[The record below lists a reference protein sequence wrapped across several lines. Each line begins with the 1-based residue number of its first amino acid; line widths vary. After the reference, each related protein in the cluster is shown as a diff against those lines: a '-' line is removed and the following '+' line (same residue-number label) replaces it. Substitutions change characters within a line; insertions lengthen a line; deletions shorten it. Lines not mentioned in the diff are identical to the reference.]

1 MTWETPSESHKIDKD
16 FLHSGIMRSTFLF
29 ALVFVLLISLVGGYI
44 PLSPTLER
52 RRAGPLRALLSAV
65 SQSGPSLP
73 GDDDRSD
80 SSAPVPFDL
89 DFAEA
94 MSKPLPEWYVTQKA
108 ERETLL
114 RELQENRDRIIREFR
129 SKYEV
134 SDEEKLADLKKK
146 NKWGFLE
153 GRRSTGTDAGQEE
166 DSLTTREKW
175 DLFWKEE
182 EKSTGFYLPGF
193 FEVFPELQLKWPNWA
208 KRKGEA
214 IECEKDEDCQFPQ
227 ACCPHPLIPGDK
239 FCCTGWTQRIMVPAY
254 AKQTAATDRRTR
266 DEAEDEDRAKEAER
280 REKTGKRPWEADDE

>member
-1 MTWETPSESHKIDKD
+1 MTWETPSDSHKIVKD
-16 FLHSGIMRSTFLF
+16 FLHSRIMRSTFLF
-29 ALVFVLLISLVGGYI
+29 ALVVVLLISLVGGYI
-44 PLSPTLER
+44 PLPPTLER

-175 DLFWKEE
+175 ELFWKEE

>member
-1 MTWETPSESHKIDKD
+1 MGTGVEEGTAKHPENTFKKGHL
-16 FLHSGIMRSTFLF
+16 FLLLNRRFRNMRSTVVSFFL
-29 ALVFVLLISLVGGYI
+29 VSLVGGYL
-44 PLSPTLER
+44 PLLTLER
-52 RRAGPLRALLSAV
+52 HRAGPLRALSSAV
-65 SQSGPSLP
+65 S
-73 GDDDRSD
+73 GDDDCD
-80 SSAPVPFDL
+80 SSAPVPFDM

-108 ERETLL
+108 ERETLM
-114 RELQENRDRIIREFR
+114 RELQENRDRIMREFR

-134 SDEEKLADLKKK
+134 SDEEKLADLKKN
-146 NKWGFLE
+146 NKWGFLNS
-153 GRRSTGTDAGQEE
+153 RRSTGTEAEQKE

-193 FEVFPELQLKWPNWA
+193 FEVFPELQLKWPSWA

-214 IECEKDEDCQFPQ
+214 IECERDEDCQFPQ

-266 DEAEDEDRAKEAER
+266 DEADEEDRANEAER
-280 REKTGKRPWEADDE
+280 REKKGKRPWEADDE